1 MNKFAFLLG
10 LLLIFNLSKS
20 EDEDQ
25 MSTLYDHATYIIEGM
40 SRGGEGQC
48 VAVLRNNKSQL
59 LKILN
64 DIIADMKNGDDLST
78 IVVRY
83 LGKLIVIDGL
93 TSKCNIFN
101 ILGVVDLFNSATG
114 ISDLGN
120 SIVSNAQQIFS
131 FIQELKTKE
140 TLDEKLVPVGHILAL
155 ILNFYVS

>member
-1 MNKFAFLLG
+1 MNKFALLLG

-20 EDEDQ
+20 EDDDQ
-25 MSTLYDHATYIIEGM
+25 MSTLYDHVTYILEGM
-40 SRGGEGQC
+40 SRTGEGQC
-48 VAVLRNNKSQL
+48 AAIFRNNKPQL
-59 LKILN
+59 LKIIN
-64 DIIADMKNGDDLST
+64 DIMTDMKKGDELST
-78 IVVRY
+78 IVIKY

-114 ISDLGN
+114 ISDLGT
-120 SIVSNAQQIFS
+120 SIVTNAQEIFTY
-131 FIQELKTKE
+131 IQELKTKE